1 MINNAQY
8 GKVLQYTIM
17 LEKIREINSLVTSF
31 MLTEI
36 ILHQLNYLVI
46 SLVSMLVSRNFW
58 LLDERVRFSN
68 FHTVHSL
75 EVS

>member
-31 MLTEI
+31 IFTEL

-46 SLVSMLVSRNFW
+46 FLVSMLVSRNFCPN
-58 LLDERVRFSN
+58 RVCY
-68 FHTVHSL
+68 
-75 EVS
+75 